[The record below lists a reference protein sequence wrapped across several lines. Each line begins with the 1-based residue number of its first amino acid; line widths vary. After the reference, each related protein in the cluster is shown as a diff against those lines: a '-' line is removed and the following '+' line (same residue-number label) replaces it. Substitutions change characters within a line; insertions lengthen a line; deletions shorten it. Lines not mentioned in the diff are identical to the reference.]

1 MKTTILA
8 LLAISLALFL
18 FLTKIASATPAQLD
32 FFESRIRPVLATECY
47 DCHGPEKQ
55 KGGLR
60 LDSRDAL
67 LEGGDT
73 GPAIIP
79 GNPAESLLF
88 QAINHSIDD
97 LKMPKD
103 GAKLDRRVLD
113 DFSAWI
119 RSGAV
124 DPRDQPLT
132 KEQASRE
139 SEWPNVLKLRSQWWS
154 LRPISCPTPPAT
166 DLPEWSANPIDAF
179 VLTRIR
185 EAKLEPAPRADPAT
199 LIRRISYIL
208 TGFPPA
214 PAEIDA
220 FVKASAN
227 NPQSALEA
235 LVDQKLASPA
245 YGETWARHWMDWVRY
260 AETYGSE
267 GDPPIPY
274 AFRYRDYLIR
284 ALNNDTPY
292 PQLVREA
299 IAGDLLPIPRL
310 NPDAKTNESIL
321 GTAQLRMVLHGFSP
335 VDSLDEMIT
344 FTDNQVDVVSKA
356 FQGLTVSCARC
367 HNHKFDAISQADYYS
382 WFGIFSNSRPGV
394 VNATLPGS
402 NKSIRDELN
411 TLKQQ
416 IKTSLANSWLQA
428 LPAQEPEG
436 KPRNPAAPEILKQWN
451 LRTDPWFTN
460 GIGIQQGP
468 TRAGEFSINLE
479 GDKIISHIRPA
490 GVVSDLVSNSDPA
503 VLMSPRFIN
512 PGGTLW
518 IRGGGSGNARARYVV
533 NNYPRT
539 GTIHKAIDLNGDGA
553 IAWRKLDLEFW
564 KGNEISIE
572 ITTGA
577 DLPAETK
584 INQRSGFAVTDVAI
598 TTGGPPPDPTSAI
611 DPRAAIQ
618 AWLDNSI
625 TDPQAELLDSL
636 LHNNNRLPNSASL
649 IPTVA
654 PLLAKYRELESKLL
668 PPLRSPGVIE
678 ADASDHPLF
687 IRGDH
692 KQPSDLVPRHFLDA
706 IDPAPYK
713 TQHSGRLELA
723 NSITRPDNPLTSRV
737 IVNRLWHHV
746 FGRGI
751 VATTDNFGRLGSE
764 PTHPELLDLLASDFN
779 TNHGS
784 IKHTLRLILTSRT
797 FQLDHHAS
805 RSAGEIDPENKLLS
819 HFTVRRL
826 PAEAIR
832 DAILLLSGT
841 MNREMFGPSV
851 PGNNPRRSIYVNVV
865 RNDLDPFLA
874 AFDTPVP
881 SSTRGNRDST
891 NVPAQSLSLL
901 NDPSIIDW
909 SGKWAKRILN
919 SAAPD
924 DPSRI
929 TTMFNEAL
937 GRNPTPEETKHCLD
951 YLHSLADQSPDA
963 AWRDLAQSLINLK
976 EMIYLR

>member
-8 LLAISLALFL
+8 LLAISLALFH

-32 FFESRIRPVLATECY
+32 FFESRIRPDLATECY

-139 SEWPNVLKLRSQWWS
+139 SEWPNILKLRSQWWS

-235 LVDQKLASPA
+235 LVDQQLASPA

-335 VDSLDEMIT
+335 VDSLDELIT

-394 VNATLPGS
+394 VNAT
-402 NKSIRDELN
+402 
-411 TLKQQ
+411 QQ
-416 IKTSLANSWLQA
+416 
-428 LPAQEPEG
+428 
-436 KPRNPAAPEILKQWN
+436 
-451 LRTDPWFTN
+451 
-460 GIGIQQGP
+460 
-468 TRAGEFSINLE
+468 
-479 GDKIISHIRPA
+479 
-490 GVVSDLVSNSDPA
+490 
-503 VLMSPRFIN
+503 
-512 PGGTLW
+512 
-518 IRGGGSGNARARYVV
+518 
-533 NNYPRT
+533 
-539 GTIHKAIDLNGDGA
+539 
-553 IAWRKLDLEFW
+553 
-564 KGNEISIE
+564 
-572 ITTGA
+572 
-577 DLPAETK
+577 
-584 INQRSGFAVTDVAI
+584 
-598 TTGGPPPDPTSAI
+598 
-611 DPRAAIQ
+611 
-618 AWLDNSI
+618 
-625 TDPQAELLDSL
+625 
-636 LHNNNRLPNSASL
+636 
-649 IPTVA
+649 
-654 PLLAKYRELESKLL
+654 
-668 PPLRSPGVIE
+668 
-678 ADASDHPLF
+678 
-687 IRGDH
+687 
-692 KQPSDLVPRHFLDA
+692 
-706 IDPAPYK
+706 
-713 TQHSGRLELA
+713 
-723 NSITRPDNPLTSRV
+723 
-737 IVNRLWHHV
+737 
-746 FGRGI
+746 
-751 VATTDNFGRLGSE
+751 
-764 PTHPELLDLLASDFN
+764 
-779 TNHGS
+779 
-784 IKHTLRLILTSRT
+784 
-797 FQLDHHAS
+797 
-805 RSAGEIDPENKLLS
+805 
-819 HFTVRRL
+819 RRQ
-826 PAEAIR
+826 R
-832 DAILLLSGT
+832 DA
-841 MNREMFGPSV
+841 M
-851 PGNNPRRSIYVNVV
+851 
-865 RNDLDPFLA
+865 
-874 AFDTPVP
+874 
-881 SSTRGNRDST
+881 
-891 NVPAQSLSLL
+891 
-901 NDPSIIDW
+901 
-909 SGKWAKRILN
+909 
-919 SAAPD
+919 
-924 DPSRI
+924 
-929 TTMFNEAL
+929 
-937 GRNPTPEETKHCLD
+937 
-951 YLHSLADQSPDA
+951 
-963 AWRDLAQSLINLK
+963 
-976 EMIYLR
+976 